1 MKAMAF
7 EAWKCVDK
15 DCKGFV
21 VFDNADFDFNNIPI
35 LDGIYAFDDPSCTE
49 CGKQYKVVPHYTVI
63 TAEDEFEEASSTCI
77 TKFEKREQER
87 KFENETVPYFKVE
100 KFIQLR
106 GYSYSVDSVMNGYR
120 AKQRGEYISYTMKD
134 CVENLEKELQELVGS
149 Y

>member
-1 MKAMAF
+1 MAF
-7 EAWKCVDK
+7 EAWKCVEK
-15 DCKGFV
+15 DCKGFI
-21 VFDNADFDFNNIPI
+21 VFENADFDFNNIPI

-63 TAEDEFEEASSTCI
+63 TAEDEFEEATSTCI
-77 TKFEKREQER
+77 TKFEKREIER
-87 KFENETVPYFKVE
+87 SFENETVPYYKVQR
-100 KFIQLR
+100 FINMR

-134 CVENLEKELQELVGS
+134 CVNNLEKELQELVGS